1 MADRKPQSFENH
13 TRIVPL
19 YHMVA
24 FGILVINLLYR
35 LYRVFTDLSVETLVT
50 GLVAVALILLFFYAR
65 IFALTAQD
73 RVIRLEMLLRFER
86 LLPPDLRARAKD
98 FTVDQ
103 LVALRFAS
111 DEELPELARKVLAD
125 NIRDR
130 RSIKKIVKNWQGDYL
145 RV

>member
-1 MADRKPQSFENH
+1 MADSKPQSFETH

-19 YHMVA
+19 YHMGA
-24 FGILVINLLYR
+24 FGILAINLLYR

-50 GLVAVALILLFFYAR
+50 ALVSVALILLFFYAR

-73 RVIRLEMLLRFER
+73 RVIRLEMMLRLER
-86 LLPPDLRARAKD
+86 LLPPDLRGRAKE

-111 DEELPELARKVLAD
+111 DEELPELARKVLTD
-125 NIRDR
+125 NIRER
-130 RSIKKIVKNWQGDYL
+130 RAIKKMVKNWQGDYL

>member
-35 LYRVFTDLSVETLVT
+35 LYRVVTDLSVETLVT

-73 RVIRLEMLLRFER
+73 RVIRLEMLLRLER

-98 FTVDQ
+98 LTVDQ
-103 LVALRFAS
+103 LVALRFAG
-111 DEELPELARKVLAD
+111 DDELPELARKVLTD
-125 NIRDR
+125 NIRER
-130 RSIKKIVKNWQGDYL
+130 RAIKKMVRNWQGDYL

>member
-1 MADRKPQSFENH
+1 MADRKPQTFENH
-13 TRIVPL
+13 ARVVPL
-19 YHMVA
+19 YHLVT

-35 LYRVFTDLSVETLVT
+35 LYRVVTALSVETLVT
-50 GLVAVALILLFFYAR
+50 ALVSVALLLLFFYAR

-111 DEELPELARKVLAD
+111 DEELPDLARRVLTD
-125 NIRDR
+125 NLHDR
-130 RSIKKIVKNWQGDYL
+130 RTIKKMVKNWQPDYL